1 MEQDRK
7 AEEFKM
13 DMVKVKV
20 TELQN
25 LRVKRQV
32 ERKETVMI
40 KVLKSIT
47 TLIVLVLFISI
58 GDVASEEA
66 DSTKVFRG
74 YFMIGGTTFDI
85 DLLNSRLTTKGYTE
99 FSDEFFSIGGG
110 LFSKASGRVL
120 VGVEGHLLVGEEQS
134 SIIGSKRYSSSAIGG
149 YGFLNTGYL
158 MVENDFL
165 DLYPILGIG
174 IGGIGF
180 KIGQSSF
187 DDILDDP
194 QGAANLNTFSFLL
207 NLALGADYKIK
218 LPENGTDEN
227 FLVIGLRGGYALS
240 LFDSGWFMD
249 EYSLSGDPEGG
260 ISGPYFRITIGGGP
274 IFDK

>member
-1 MEQDRK
+1 
-7 AEEFKM
+7 
-13 DMVKVKV
+13 
-20 TELQN
+20 
-25 LRVKRQV
+25 
-32 ERKETVMI
+32 MI

-47 TLIVLVLFISI
+47 TMIILVFFISI
-58 GDVASEEA
+58 SDVVSEEA

-74 YFMIGGTTFDI
+74 HFMAGGTAFDF
-85 DLLNSRLTTKGYTE
+85 DPLNSRLKTKGYTE
-99 FSDEFFSIGGG
+99 FSEEFFSIGGG
-110 LFSKASGRVL
+110 FFHKASGRVL
-120 VGVEGHLLVGEEQS
+120 VGVEGHLLVGEEKS
-134 SIIGSKRYSSSAIGG
+134 SVIGSKSYSSSAIGG

-165 DLYPILGIG
+165 DLYPVLGIG

-207 NLALGADYKIK
+207 NFALGADYKIK
-218 LPENGTDEN
+218 LPEDGTNES

-249 EYSLSGDPEGG
+249 EFSLSDDPEGG
-260 ISGPYFRITIGGGP
+260 ISGPYVRITIGGGP
-274 IFDK
+274 IAKK